1 MEQHLVTTADT
12 HHTKHPNP
20 SVLVNMTPHMAHGLD
35 VYIFRLVVDPDDAL
49 LGDAQ
54 QARLQLVLA
63 LDLLLRESEHT

>member
-1 MEQHLVTTADT
+1 MNTILQQGAHDVTITHLTQWMVGCTYVDAVS
-12 HHTKHPNP
+12 H
-20 SVLVNMTPHMAHGLD
+20 LFGL
-35 VYIFRLVVDPDDAL
+35 IVDPDDAL